1 MTTMM
6 TRGLSLVLLIL
17 SASVFPQEV
26 SGDAHAETLLG
37 KAEASTDHTILVE
50 AVKAAGLAD
59 ALKGE
64 GPLTIMAP
72 TDAAF
77 EAAFSALSLTKD
89 QVLEGAK
96 GGDETLKTI
105 LLYHAVGSKV
115 MAADVT
121 DGMEVETLQ
130 GEKFTVNAGGD
141 GTTTITGGGILPA
154 ATVTSADIM
163 ASNGVVHVIDQ
174 VLIPPAIA
182 KAWAAAD
189 TSNVNLYQAA
199 QGAGFTTLLAAV
211 DKAGLADALKGDGP
225 LTIMAP
231 TNAAFEKAFK
241 ALDITPQQA
250 LELPDLKAIL
260 MYHAVGKKVMS
271 SDISDGMEVETLQGE
286 KFTVNMKDGK
296 ATITGGDIL
305 PAATVE
311 TGDIAV
317 SNGVAH
323 VIDQVLIPPTISKAL
338 KGGAAEKKPAD
349 DKKAGAAPAPATA
362 PAPAPAA
369 ADDKSVDH
377 ASRSLK
383 AATGLLLGIFG
394 LSSLLLA

>member
-1 MTTMM
+1 MTM
-6 TRGLSLVLLIL
+6 TRNLSLVLLVL
-17 SASVFPQEV
+17 SASVPQGV
-26 SGDAHAETLLG
+26 RGDAHAGTLLAQIEAF
-37 KAEASTDHTILVE
+37 AEMGSHKTLLA
-50 AVKAAGLAD
+50 AVQAANLTD

-72 TDAAF
+72 NDEAF
-77 EAAFSALSLTKD
+77 ATAFKAMGVTAD
-89 QVLEGAK
+89 QVLDGAK
-96 GGDETLKTI
+96 GVDETLKTI

-115 MAADVT
+115 MAANVT
-121 DGMEVETLQ
+121 DGMEAETLQ
-130 GEKFTVNAGGD
+130 GEKFTVNLPEGKD
-141 GTTTITGGGILPA
+141 PTITGGGILPVA
-154 ATVTSADIM
+154 NVITTDVEV
-163 ASNGVVHVIDQ
+163 SNGVIHVIDQ
-174 VLIPPAIA
+174 VLIPPSF
-182 KAWAAAD
+182 AAAMKKEMKN
-189 TSNVNLYQAA
+189 TLLAGAEAA
-199 QGAGFTTLLAAV
+199 GLTTLLAAV
-211 DKAGLADALKGDGP
+211 KKAGLEDALKGEGP

-231 TNAAFEKAFK
+231 SNEAFDAAFK
-241 ALDITPQQA
+241 ALGITADQA